1 MTDNRVEIRALVPG
15 DDEQR
20 DSFVDQHVRGTV
32 FHTARWRRAVERV
45 FGHPPRE
52 LGAFQDGRMVG
63 MLPLMRTPS
72 VFGPHNHVSVPYA
85 TYGGALGES
94 EAIEIALV
102 QRAIER
108 ARTEGVGRMEL
119 RCLSHAP
126 NLPGL
131 VASDLY
137 WTFQKQLPKQPEEVL
152 LGMPKKARAEARKAR
167 ERHGLRLV
175 EGNWYLDDLYRLFL
189 RNKRALGSPA
199 LPAAFFS
206 TLREELGARAV
217 VHLVVRGREPLAAVM
232 SFVHGSNLV
241 AYYSGSAPDVDRDYS
256 ASNFMYMALQEWC
269 VREGFEVFD
278 FCRSRGDSG
287 AFRFKEHQGFV
298 PQPLP
303 YRYALLR
310 AKGLPS
316 FTPSNPRTR
325 GLREAWTK
333 LPLVAVERL
342 SPLLS
347 RYLA

>member
-1 MTDNRVEIRALVPG
+1 MSSEPFEIRALVPG

-20 DSFVDQHVRGTV
+20 DSFVDQHERGTV

-45 FGHPPRE
+45 FGHPSRE
-52 LGAFQDGRMVG
+52 LGAFRDGQLLG
-63 MLPLMRTPS
+63 LLPLMRTPA
-72 VFGPHNHVSVPYA
+72 VLARANHVSVPYA
-85 TYGGALGES
+85 TYGGALGSGEGMDV
-94 EAIEIALV
+94 ALV
-102 QRAIER
+102 ERAVER
-108 ARTEGVGRMEL
+108 ARNEGVGRIEL
-119 RCLSHAP
+119 RHFSHAP
-126 NLPGL
+126 QMSGL

-137 WTFQKQLPKQPEEVL
+137 WTFQKQLPKSPEEVL

-199 LPAAFFS
+199 LPAAFFY

-232 SFVHGSNLV
+232 SFLYGRTLV

-269 VREGFEVFD
+269 VREGIEVFD

-303 YRYALLR
+303 YRYALIR

-333 LPLVAVERL
+333 LPLLAVERL